1 MKSDMRLQ
9 VLVAG
14 VALLMSM
21 LTAYALSDGP
31 SADARDAGE
40 LCRDLRH
47 GGAVSGIICRGR
59 QGADPSAL
67 PELPSGR

>member
-21 LTAYALSDGP
+21 LTAYAISGGP
-31 SADARDAGE
+31 SDTLAT
-40 LCRDLRH
+40 
-47 GGAVSGIICRGR
+47 
-59 QGADPSAL
+59 
-67 PELPSGR
+67 PESFPAIGDT